1 MPALAVPIF
10 LITATFLTAQQE
22 TPVSATITSQSRVH
36 IAFTARDQAKTF
48 VRPVSRDQIKV
59 KVAGREISDYEVT
72 DIATAPLQVCILLDN
87 SGSSRLEAKAIDGV
101 FRGAMALL
109 KINFRKGRDL
119 ACQTSFDERFY
130 IDQDWTDDQG
140 AIATAAQQGF
150 KPHGRSAIYDGA
162 LATCEHFE
170 QSAVLAPRRVILLG
184 TDGIENASK
193 HSLKDAIR
201 TCQLH
206 HVSIFILNTEAGN
219 TFPVMDGGDSAMSAL
234 AHSTGGEYY
243 SPANDKEMIAAY
255 EDIVARVAAMQ
266 EVSLAAPQTDTTKI
280 DVKATTRGWSL
291 SAPRA
296 IVLRK
301 GKKIETP

>member
-1 MPALAVPIF
+1 MPALAVLIF
-10 LITATFLTAQQE
+10 SITATFLSAQQA
-22 TPVSATITSQSRVH
+22 TPVSATISSQPHVS
-36 IAFTARDQAKTF
+36 IAFTARDRTKTF
-48 VRPVSRDQIKV
+48 VRPVSREQIKV

-72 DIATAPLQVCILLDN
+72 DIAASPLQVCIVLDN
-87 SGSSRLEAKAIDGV
+87 SGSSQLEARAIDGV

-119 ACQTSFDERFY
+119 ACATSFDESFH
-130 IDQDWTDDQG
+130 IDQDWTDDLSSL
-140 AIATAAQQGF
+140 ATAAQQDF

-193 HSLKDAIR
+193 HSLKDTIR
-201 TCQLH
+201 TCQMH
-206 HVSIFILNTEAGN
+206 RVAIFILNTYPGN

-243 SPANDKEMIAAY
+243 SPASDKEMIAAY
-255 EDIVARVAAMQ
+255 EDIVSRVGAMQ
-266 EVSLAAPQTDTTKI
+266 QLSVSAPLDQTTKI
-280 DVKATTRGWSL
+280 DLKASTKGWSV

-296 IVLRK
+296 VVLRK
-301 GKKIETP
+301 

>member
-1 MPALAVPIF
+1 MRVIALLTF
-10 LITATFLTAQQE
+10 LITAATLLAAQQDA
-22 TPVSATITSQSRVH
+22 TPVSATISSSPRVH
-36 IAFTARDQAKTF
+36 VAFTARDQAKAF
-48 VRPVSRDQIKV
+48 VRPVSREQIKV

-72 DIATAPLQVCILLDN
+72 DIGMSPLQVCIVLDN

-109 KINFRKGRDL
+109 KINVRKGRDL
-119 ACQTSFDERFY
+119 ACQTSFDDGFH
-130 IDQDWTDDQG
+130 IDQDWPDDQG
-140 AIATAAQQGF
+140 SIATAAQQDF

-193 HSLKDAIR
+193 HSLKDTIR
-201 TCQLH
+201 TCQMH
-206 HVSIFILNTEAGN
+206 RVAIFILNTYPGN

-243 SPANDKEMIAAY
+243 SPASDKEMIAAY
-255 EDIVARVAAMQ
+255 EDIVSRVAAMQ
-266 EVSLAAPQTDTTKI
+266 QLSVSAPLDQTTKI
-280 DVKATTRGWSL
+280 DLKASTKGWSV

-301 GKKIETP
+301 